1 MRKDLKVEVKNAMA
15 ISYYKDKISFE
26 EKSKE
31 QAI

>member
-15 ISYYKDKISFE
+15 INYKDKMSYD